1 MAIKNGVR
9 LMKEESRQ
17 NEGRRIGKTMLL
29 LVVVLLFTSLLGGC
43 AARSNCPEFPIP
55 PPSVQEKFDTMAEED
70 REVWEWGNKLL
81 DLCQQLGTCK
91 EDE

>member
-17 NEGRRIGKTMLL
+17 NEEQRTGGKMLRLL
-29 LVVVLLFTSLLGGC
+29 LSLSLILLLAGC
-43 AARSNCPEFPIP
+43 AGRSNCPKFPMP
-55 PPSVQEKFDTMAEED
+55 PPSVQEKFDAMAEED